1 MKKIFR
7 FLSICALAVNMA
19 SCDYLDIVPDERAKE
34 SDTWA
39 NPTAIK
45 KYLTPAM
52 ATCLITERI
61 QVLIGCLKR

>member
-45 KYLTPAM
+45 KYLYS
-52 ATCLITERI
+52 C
-61 QVLIGCLKR
+61 